1 MVKYIF
7 VVKGQEDDHLN
18 TFWNTLQGV
27 FNSLIEPLTKP
38 DTYADIL
45 NKLIMIVI
53 YVVVAIIII
62 NLVNKSIDQFFKLQN
77 RNPHGRKRSV
87 TLTALLKNVVRYVV
101 WFIVLTTILGK
112 FGISVTGLLAGAGV
126 VGLAI
131 GFGAQTIVKD
141 IITGFFIIFENQFD
155 VGDYV
160 KINLNGTPITEGQ
173 VQSIGLRSTRIHA
186 YTGELVVL
194 PNSVM
199 SEITN
204 FSISNGKA
212 LIEVPI
218 AMDEDVDKVESKLKE
233 FLDTLHSSYYVFVSK
248 PEILGIEDLTGNA
261 YILKIAAE
269 TTPNNAVPG
278 SRILR
283 KEVAN
288 FLNQEGI
295 KSPVPIMMQFDGQK
309 PQ

>member
-1 MVKYIF
+1 M
-7 VVKGQEDDHLN
+7 N
-18 TFWNTLQGV
+18 TFWNTMQGV
-27 FNSLIEPLTKP
+27 FNSLIEPFTKP
-38 DTYADIL
+38 ETYAMIL
-45 NKLIMIVI
+45 NKLIMIII
-53 YVVVAIIII
+53 YVVVAMIII

-77 RNPHGRKRSV
+77 RNAHGRKRSH
-87 TLTALLKNVVRYVV
+87 TLSAMLKNIVRYVV

-160 KINLNGTPITEGQ
+160 KINLNGAPITEGT
-173 VQSIGLRSTRIHA
+173 VQSIGIRSTRIHA
-186 YTGELVVL
+186 YTGELTVL

-218 AMDEDVDKVESKLKE
+218 AMEENVDKVESKLKD
-233 FLDTLHSSYYVFVSK
+233 FLESLHSNYFIFVSK

-261 YILKIAAE
+261 YIMKIAAE
-269 TTPNNAVPG
+269 TTPNNTVPG
-278 SRILR
+278 ARILR

-295 KSPVPIMMQFDGQK
+295 KSPTPIMMQFNGQK
-309 PQ
+309 SQ

>member
-1 MVKYIF
+1 M
-7 VVKGQEDDHLN
+7 N
-18 TFWNTLQGV
+18 TFWNTLNGV
-27 FNSLIEPLTKP
+27 FNSLIEPFTKSE
-38 DTYADIL
+38 TYAELL
-45 NKLIMIVI
+45 NRLIMILI
-53 YVVVAIIII
+53 YIIVAIIVIKV
-62 NLVNKSIDQFFKLQN
+62 LNKSIEQFFKLQN
-77 RNPHGRKRSV
+77 RTSHGRKRSI
-87 TLTALLKNVVRYVV
+87 TLTALVKNVVRYVV

-112 FGISVTGLLAGAGV
+112 FGISVSGLLAGAGV

-160 KINLNGTPITEGQ
+160 KINMNGTPITEGT

-186 YTGELVVL
+186 YTGELTVL

-204 FSISNGKA
+204 FSVSNAKA
-212 LIEVPI
+212 LVEVPI
-218 AMDEDVDKVESKLKE
+218 AMDEDVDKVEQKLND
-233 FLDTLHSSYYVFVSK
+233 FLATLHSSYYIFVSK

-261 YILKIAAE
+261 YILKVAAE

-283 KEVAN
+283 KEIAN
-288 FLNQEGI
+288 FLNKEGI
-295 KSPVPIMMQFDGQK
+295 KSPTPVMMQYNGQFGQSDK
-309 PQ
+309 S

>member
-1 MVKYIF
+1 M
-7 VVKGQEDDHLN
+7 
-18 TFWNTLQGV
+18 
-27 FNSLIEPLTKP
+27 
-38 DTYADIL
+38 
-45 NKLIMIVI
+45 
-53 YVVVAIIII
+53 
-62 NLVNKSIDQFFKLQN
+62 
-77 RNPHGRKRSV
+77 
-87 TLTALLKNVVRYVV
+87 V

-112 FGISVTGLLAGAGV
+112 FGISVSGLLAGAGV

-160 KINLNGTPITEGQ
+160 KINMNGTPITEGT

-186 YTGELVVL
+186 YTGELTVL

-204 FSISNGKA
+204 FSVSNAKA
-212 LIEVPI
+212 LVEVPI
-218 AMDEDVDKVESKLKE
+218 AMDEDVDKVEQKLND
-233 FLDTLHSSYYVFVSK
+233 FLATLHSSYYIFVSK

-261 YILKIAAE
+261 YILKVAAE

-283 KEVAN
+283 KEIAN
-288 FLNQEGI
+288 FLNKEGI
-295 KSPVPIMMQFDGQK
+295 KSPTPVMMQYNGQFGQSDK
-309 PQ
+309 S

>member
-1 MVKYIF
+1 MV
-7 VVKGQEDDHLN
+7 
-18 TFWNTLQGV
+18 WNTLKGV
-27 FNSLIEPLTKP
+27 FNTLIEPLTKP
-38 DTYADIL
+38 ETYAHFL
-45 NKLIMIVI
+45 NKAIMIVI
-53 YVVVAIIII
+53 YILVALIIIK
-62 NLVNKSIDQFFKLQN
+62 LVNKAIDQFFKFQSN
-77 RNPHGRKRSV
+77 SNHGRKRSK
-87 TLTALLKNVVRYVV
+87 TLSAMVKNIIRYVV
-101 WFIVLTTILGK
+101 WFIVLTSILSK
-112 FGISVTGLLAGAGV
+112 YGISVTGLLAGAGV

-160 KINLNGTPITEGQ
+160 KINLNGTPITEGT
-173 VQSIGLRSTRIHA
+173 VQSIGIRSTRIHA
-186 YTGELVVL
+186 FTGELTVL

-212 LIEVPI
+212 LVEVPI
-218 AMDEDVDKVESKLKE
+218 AMDEDVNKVESKLKE
-233 FLDTLHSSYYVFVSK
+233 FLATLHSNYYIFVSK
-248 PEILGIEDLTGNA
+248 PEILGIEELTGNA
-261 YILKIAAE
+261 YVLKIAAE
-269 TTPNNAVPG
+269 TTPGNAVPG

-295 KSPVPIMMQFDGQK
+295 KSPTPIMMQYSGRDK
-309 PQ
+309 KS